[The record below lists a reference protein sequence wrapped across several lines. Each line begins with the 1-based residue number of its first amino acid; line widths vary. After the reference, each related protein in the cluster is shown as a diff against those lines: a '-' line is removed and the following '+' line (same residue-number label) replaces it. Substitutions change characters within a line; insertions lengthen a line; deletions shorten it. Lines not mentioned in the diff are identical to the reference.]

1 MKTLDTTQQ
10 NVSPIRERIR
20 FGLTLAGI
28 VTAIICSMA
37 LLFEAK
43 ASEKESGISQLTESP
58 KVLVADVSMKIT
70 NMAVTA
76 IWPF

>member
-1 MKTLDTTQQ
+1 MKTLDNTQQ

-20 FGLTLAGI
+20 IGLTLAGI

-37 LLFEAK
+37 LLFETK
-43 ASEKESGISQLTESP
+43 ATEKSSGISQLTETP
-58 KVLVADVSMKIT
+58 KVIVADVSMKLS

-76 IWPF
+76 MWPF